1 MHQYSFMSNLLFTT
15 PVSFTHLMM
24 YNLCTLMEK
33 SFWVMSGGTGQGHIC
48 RNTCGRFLGRK
59 GTESSGT
66 ILLTVFLY
74 IGLFRCLF
82 LFMTCEVAY
91 HQTVWFLLALDS
103 KLSTQ
108 TGLGPN
114 IAHVII

>member
-1 MHQYSFMSNLLFTT
+1 
-15 PVSFTHLMM
+15 M
-24 YNLCTLMEK
+24 YTDGEE
-33 SFWVMSGGTGQGHIC
+33 FGVVSGGTGQGHIG

-59 GTESSGT
+59 GTESSGA

-82 LFMTCEVAY
+82 LFMTCDVAY

-103 KLSTQ
+103 Q
-108 TGLGPN
+108 
-114 IAHVII
+114 IIDPDRSGS